1 MDLNSLC
8 IIPLSAAILLLT
20 CTQYDQSQSL
30 RKLRDKVEDLSYR
43 LIKRTEQ
50 QIAEAKELR
59 KEEKS
64 WRVHDLE
71 ETKKEHN
78 FGPGSALHASEIC
91 SVLTDVE
98 KGILLSVIRC
108 VDIGGERFFGRLD
121 SDMRKA
127 TVDFNGY
134 CLSNDHYFTGS
145 SFSYV
150 SFADMKQAIKRL
162 QTQKFWYLNPNDSE
176 ACFSILDAR
185 SMPSVIRKRALGK
198 CRLFVNKFERNTYIS
213 DTMVPVF
220 TPEAQEILMKPLLEA
235 YRSGRVKHIDDFE
248 LLRLS
253 PPHKDEDDV
262 RGERK

>member
-30 RKLRDKVEDLSYR
+30 RKLRDKVEDLSCR

-50 QIAEAKELR
+50 QKTEAIEIR
-59 KEEKS
+59 KKEKS

-71 ETKKEHN
+71 ETKKEHG

-98 KGILLSVIRC
+98 KGILISVIRC

-127 TVDFNGY
+127 TVNFNGY

-162 QTQKFWYLNPNDSE
+162 QTQKFWYLKPNGSE
-176 ACFSILDAR
+176 ACFSILNAR
-185 SMPSVIRKRALGK
+185 SMPSVIRKRAWG
-198 CRLFVNKFERNTYIS
+198 RWQLFVNKFQPNTYIC
-213 DTMVPVF
+213 DTMHPVF
-220 TPEAQEILMKPLLEA
+220 TSEAQEVLMKPLLEA
-235 YRSGRVKHIDDFE
+235 YRSGRVKHIDDFD
-248 LLRLS
+248 LLRLNPS
-253 PPHKDEDDV
+253 HQNEDKTK
-262 RGERK
+262 EE

>member
-8 IIPLSAAILLLT
+8 IIPLSAAILLVT
-20 CTQYDQSQSL
+20 FTQYDQSQSL
-30 RKLRDKVEDLSYR
+30 RKLRDKVEDLSSR

-50 QIAEAKELR
+50 QIVEAKELR
-59 KEEKS
+59 KIEKS

-71 ETKKEHN
+71 ETKREHS

-108 VDIGGERFFGRLD
+108 VDIGGDRFFARLD

-127 TVDFNGY
+127 AVDFNGY

-162 QTQKFWYLNPNDSE
+162 QTQKFWYLKPNGSE
-176 ACFSILDAR
+176 ACFSIFDAG
-185 SMPSVIRKRALGK
+185 SMPSVIRKRAWGK
-198 CRLFVNKFERNTYIS
+198 WRLFINKFERNTYIC

-220 TPEAQEILMKPLLEA
+220 TGEAQEILMKPLLEA
-235 YRSGRVKHIDDFE
+235 YRSGRVKHIDDFD

-253 PPHKDEDDV
+253 PSHQNEDKTK
-262 RGERK
+262 EE